1 MLSLNSAISVLQCP
15 RSDPWG
21 AFPLYC
27 GKCCFTMWR
36 CHLCEWTEF
45 CCGHFVFGPREG
57 HRPCRY
63 GPSFCVP
70 FCLWPLAP
78 LLLAGLNVWVKL
90 LRELNTALLN
100 FFWGGKKDLVA
111 FDVVIHHRED
121 GGFGVVSISWKV
133 YALLA
138 QWIKRLCFSPGFFV
152 KLLVFQPF
160 WRRSPCLFSTPL
172 SLYTRLLPPFCA
184 SLLDS

>member
-1 MLSLNSAISVLQCP
+1 MQYQYYSAFDLHRCGP

-27 GKCCFTMWR
+27 GKCC
-36 CHLCEWTEF
+36 
-45 CCGHFVFGPREG
+45 
-57 HRPCRY
+57 
-63 GPSFCVP
+63 

-100 FFWGGKKDLVA
+100 FFWGGKKDLLA

-121 GGFGVVSISWKV
+121 GGFGVVSIS
-133 YALLA
+133 
-138 QWIKRLCFSPGFFV
+138 
-152 KLLVFQPF
+152 
-160 WRRSPCLFSTPL
+160 
-172 SLYTRLLPPFCA
+172 
-184 SLLDS
+184 